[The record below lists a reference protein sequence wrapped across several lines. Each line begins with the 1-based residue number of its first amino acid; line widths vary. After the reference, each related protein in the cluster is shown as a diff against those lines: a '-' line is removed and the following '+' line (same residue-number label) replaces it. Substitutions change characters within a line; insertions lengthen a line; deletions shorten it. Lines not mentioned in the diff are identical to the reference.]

1 MRPDAEEPAR
11 RSESAGRE
19 AENGVETVALLAQ
32 WREGY
37 DRLADLS
44 ERQFSLVKD
53 AVPAAKLVDATRS
66 KQPDPKSA
74 DAVLAGI
81 GDDFWREFGRLA
93 EEKEA
98 VQREI
103 ERLQD
108 ELRQRLGEEE
118 LIAAFE
124 REIRTAAEK
133 ARVLTFETARKVESM
148 IILIGERLGSVRIH
162 RKAMHAYYGM
172 DRDDQVPLYID
183 EKK

>member
-1 MRPDAEEPAR
+1 CSGRISGTARKSSKKRKRCSGSSATPGSKSERKSGSVRPDAEEPAR

-53 AVPAAKLVDATRS
+53 AVPAAKPVDATRS

-81 GDDFWREFGRLA
+81 GDDFWREFG
-93 EEKEA
+93 
-98 VQREI
+98 
-103 ERLQD
+103 
-108 ELRQRLGEEE
+108 
-118 LIAAFE
+118 
-124 REIRTAAEK
+124 
-133 ARVLTFETARKVESM
+133 
-148 IILIGERLGSVRIH
+148 
-162 RKAMHAYYGM
+162 
-172 DRDDQVPLYID
+172 
-183 EKK
+183 